1 MGNAITVPEIILLR
15 LCRSQETDRLQQV
28 LANPQFR
35 ADPFA
40 AIASHLAATMPPVP
54 AQPRSGKKGGKKNGS
69 QKSGLNAK
77 KVGKGGGA
85 DAMEQ

>member
-1 MGNAITVPEIILLR
+1 MPENTVLW

-40 AIASHLAATMPPVP
+40 AITSHLAATMPPVP
-54 AQPRSGKKGGKKNGS
+54 AQPRNGKKGGKKNGS

-77 KVGKGGGA
+77 KVGNGKGGGA